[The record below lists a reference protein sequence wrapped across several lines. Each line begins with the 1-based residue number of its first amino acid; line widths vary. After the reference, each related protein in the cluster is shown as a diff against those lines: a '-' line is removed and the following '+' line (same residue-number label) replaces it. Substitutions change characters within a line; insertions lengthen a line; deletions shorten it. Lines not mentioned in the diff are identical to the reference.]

1 MLSKCIQNG
10 NLLFLGQAPFVTM
23 RVFVFCFFFSRA
35 DTPLADLLPLLT
47 FSSKRDW
54 IYNQCGTVCKVYSGH
69 IEQVLRD
76 LDWLLKV
83 KALSTT
89 FFLRISHPCPPDTW
103 HYDTAASFQELPCL
117 SLCSKLL
124 HNSLVSFHIYTLSS
138 CSLSLSCCYPS
149 LSRNVQHIPE
159 VVGAIS
165 RLVFSLFCPRK
176 GISFSFVEYIS
187 GSI

>member
-1 MLSKCIQNG
+1 MNIIFFCTLSKCIQNS
-10 NLLFLGQAPFVTM
+10 NLLFLGQAPFVTT
-23 RVFVFCFFFSRA
+23 RVFFFCRA

-54 IYNQCGTVCKVYSGH
+54 IYNQCGTVCEVYSGH
-69 IEQVLRD
+69 IEQVPRD

-83 KALSTT
+83 KALSTA

-124 HNSLVSFHIYTLSS
+124 HNSLVSFHIYTISS

-159 VVGAIS
+159 VVRAIL

-176 GISFSFVEYIS
+176 GISFLL
-187 GSI
+187 